1 MFVVKIIVTC
11 RFLLHRSIF
20 FLKQLLL
27 LIVGRLSFRVQQIN
41 VRVETKTLDNVFL
54 TAVVTVQYQVLRENV
69 YEAFYALTNPVQQIT
84 WVIDSSFFRTN
95 HQLILSFRSHNN
107 TRIMISKHKLNSAHV
122 YDVMRST
129 LPTLELDAAFEAKEE
144 LASSVKNALS
154 ESFTS

>member
-1 MFVVKIIVTC
+1 MGKVYKIISTWIRCNNVSDGKIRLVEMLLYYVIMFVVKIIVTC

-20 FLKQLLL
+20 FLKKLLL

-84 WVIDSSFFRTN
+84 
-95 HQLILSFRSHNN
+95 
-107 TRIMISKHKLNSAHV
+107 
-122 YDVMRST
+122 
-129 LPTLELDAAFEAKEE
+129 
-144 LASSVKNALS
+144 
-154 ESFTS
+154 

>member
-1 MFVVKIIVTC
+1 MLLCYVIMFVVEIILTC

-84 WVIDSSFFRTN
+84 
-95 HQLILSFRSHNN
+95 
-107 TRIMISKHKLNSAHV
+107 
-122 YDVMRST
+122 
-129 LPTLELDAAFEAKEE
+129 
-144 LASSVKNALS
+144 
-154 ESFTS
+154 